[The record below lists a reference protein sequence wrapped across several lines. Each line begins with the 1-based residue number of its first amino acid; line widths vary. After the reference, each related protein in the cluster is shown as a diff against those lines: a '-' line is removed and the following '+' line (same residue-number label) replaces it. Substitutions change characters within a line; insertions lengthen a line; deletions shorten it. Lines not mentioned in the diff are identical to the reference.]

1 MLTGPRRGY
10 LKNSQADR
18 REVFRGNVEED
29 IGMARAKFAAIEE
42 DIKTLNDQVSKDVE
56 KASKF
61 DRLGKLLAGTPLSE
75 VKLDMDDQDFE
86 AVRAADAAVTENI
99 AKLIHGLDEITQG
112 FSADF
117 TGMSEATVSEKLI
130 GMFSRKKS
138 EAMKAERVRSASI
151 DGSLNELIRKS
162 DTIGRI
168 LNTQLNV
175 LQDRNVKVLDGQ
187 KNVNELYEAT
197 AEKIAELEV
206 VLSTLDAEHSNIV
219 AKSAET
225 TGPELASLETQV
237 AEIAN
242 KLNTAREDLQ
252 TQTALQQ
259 SLSGYRQQFAN
270 YAESLA
276 KQIAAQ
282 KTMIEKLKLD
292 TEQRSILYKTLTE
305 SIKAAQQQELAH
317 QIDET
322 GRATDNMA
330 DTLMTQIGASA
341 QNRVMTMLERH
352 KDYEKQLQQKAGQRE
367 AANQKF
373 AARFTDVLKDIEN
386 RYVEAQ

>member
-1 MLTGPRRGY
+1 
-10 LKNSQADR
+10 
-18 REVFRGNVEED
+18 
-29 IGMARAKFAAIEE
+29 MARAKFAAIEE
-42 DIKTLNDQVSKDVE
+42 DIKSLNEQVSKDIE
-56 KASKF
+56 QGAKF
-61 DRLGKLLAGTPLSE
+61 DRLNKLLGGSSLAD
-75 VKLDMDDQDFE
+75 VKLDMDDQDFD

-99 AKLIHGLDEITQG
+99 AKLIHGLDAITQG
-112 FSADF
+112 FSSDF
-117 TGMSEATVSEKLI
+117 TGMSEATAGEKFI

-151 DGSLNELIRKS
+151 DTSLNELIRKS
-162 DTIGRI
+162 DTIGGI
-168 LNTQLNV
+168 LNTQLNT
-175 LQDRNVKVLDGQ
+175 LSERNVRVIEGQ
-187 KNVNELYEAT
+187 KNVNTLYEVT
-197 AEKIAELEV
+197 AGKIEELQQT
-206 VLSTLDAEHSNIV
+206 LSDLDREHSDIV
-219 AKSAET
+219 GRVGES
-225 TGPELASLETQV
+225 TGQELAALETKV
-237 AEIAN
+237 AEVAN
-242 KLNTAREDLQ
+242 KLNTAREELQ

-259 SLSGYRQQFAN
+259 SLSSYRNQYAN

-330 DTLMTQIGASA
+330 DTMMTQIGASS
-341 QNRVMTMLERH
+341 QNRIITMLERTKEWER
-352 KDYEKQLQQKAGQRE
+352 KDQEKKGLRD

-373 AARFTDVLKDIEN
+373 AQRFSTVLKDMEN
-386 RYVEAQ
+386 RYMEAE

>member
-1 MLTGPRRGY
+1 
-10 LKNSQADR
+10 
-18 REVFRGNVEED
+18 
-29 IGMARAKFAAIEE
+29 MARAKFAAIEE

>member
-1 MLTGPRRGY
+1 
-10 LKNSQADR
+10 
-18 REVFRGNVEED
+18 
-29 IGMARAKFAAIEE
+29 MARAKFAAIEE
-42 DIKTLNDQVSKDVE
+42 DIKSLNEQVVKDAE
-56 KASKF
+56 KAVKF
-61 DRLGKLLAGTPLSE
+61 DRLGKLLGGTSLAE
-75 VKLDMDDQDFE
+75 VKLDMDDQEFD
-86 AVRAADAAVTENI
+86 AVRAADVAVTENI

-112 FSADF
+112 FSSDF
-117 TGMSEATVSEKLI
+117 TGMSQATTKETFI
-130 GMFSRKKS
+130 GFFSRKKS
-138 EAMKAERVRSASI
+138 EALKAERVRSASI
-151 DGSLNELIRKS
+151 DTSLNELIRKS

-168 LNTQLNV
+168 LNTQLNT
-175 LQDRNVKVLDGQ
+175 LRERNSKVIEGQ
-187 KNVNELYEAT
+187 KEVNLGYEAT
-197 AEKIAELEV
+197 AVRIAELEQ
-206 VLSTLDAEHSNIV
+206 VLADLSAEHADIL
-219 AKSAET
+219 ARAEET
-225 TGPELASLETQV
+225 TGPELAALETKV
-237 AEIAN
+237 AEVAN
-242 KLNTAREDLQ
+242 RLNTAREDLQ

-282 KTMIEKLKLD
+282 QTMIEKLKLD

-305 SIKAAQQQELAH
+305 SIKAAEQQALAH

-330 DTLMTQIGASA
+330 DKLMTQIGQSA

-352 KDYEKQLQQKAGQRE
+352 KEYELELQARAGERDK
-367 AANQKF
+367 ANQKF

>member
-1 MLTGPRRGY
+1 
-10 LKNSQADR
+10 
-18 REVFRGNVEED
+18 
-29 IGMARAKFAAIEE
+29 MARAKFAAIEE

-175 LQDRNVKVLDGQ
+175 LQDRNVKVIDGQ

-206 VLSTLDAEHSNIV
+206 ALSTLDAEHSNIV
-219 AKSAET
+219 AKAAET